1 MGHLG
6 KLVIIGPENQK
17 EFPHLPRLL
26 SSLQPSRTHPPNRI
40 TKTETLICIAME
52 EGDHHLSGRK
62 RAPET
67 RDDAIDGASSD
78 SAASRRKTIPAPFI
92 SAGMWYGRGIAERD
106 RDKQL
111 MMADRRRLEYVIV
124 TDPDA
129 GMPKGYMKHSPGARM
144 LVAMGYKVGM
154 GVGKDPGIRMPPEP
168 PCPLRVWRRGIKEPT
183 PSSATENLP
192 YP

>member
-1 MGHLG
+1 
-6 KLVIIGPENQK
+6 
-17 EFPHLPRLL
+17 
-26 SSLQPSRTHPPNRI
+26 
-40 TKTETLICIAME
+40 ME
-52 EGDHHLSGRK
+52 EVDHHLSGRK

-78 SAASRRKTIPAPFI
+78 SAASRRNTIPALFI
-92 SAGMWYGRGIAERD
+92 SVGMWHRRGIAERD

-111 MMADRRRLEYVIV
+111 MMADRRLLEYVIV

-154 GVGKDPGIRMPPEP
+154 GDVYGCFYSCRQCWASKS
-168 PCPLRVWRRGIKEPT
+168 RG
-183 PSSATENLP
+183 L
-192 YP
+192 